1 MVSPIFSFLVRV
13 LMRTSFSGPSPS
25 PSPWLSFAALTR
37 RVHVQPNRYAFI
49 MKLLFVIFFRLKSF
63 DFHFYIIL
71 YLVLCINLLTHYYNI
86 TFVMAGMRRW
96 TDYRSIS
103 APVTTYVY
111 VFLNLSG
118 HVINCKSYKN
128 IHENIKETLM

>member
-25 PSPWLSFAALTR
+25 PSSWFSFAALTR
-37 RVHVQPNRYAFI
+37 RVHVQLNRYAFI
-49 MKLLFVIFFRLKSF
+49 MKLLFIIFFRLKSF
-63 DFHFYIIL
+63 DFHFYVIL
-71 YLVLCINLLTHYYNI
+71 YLVLCTNLLTHYYNI

-103 APVTTYVY
+103 PPVTTYV
-111 VFLNLSG
+111 FLSLSE
-118 HVINCKSYKN
+118 HVINCKSFKN